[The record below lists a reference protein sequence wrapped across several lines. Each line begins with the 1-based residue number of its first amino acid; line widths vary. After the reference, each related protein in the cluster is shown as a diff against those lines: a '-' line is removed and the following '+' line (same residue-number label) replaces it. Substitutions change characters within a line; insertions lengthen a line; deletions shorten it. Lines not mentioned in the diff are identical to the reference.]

1 MTTLIV
7 DDSTI
12 FRQENAQHISSLLF
26 KDALCE
32 SEETKLKLI
41 AQKIES
47 GVYEFA
53 VRQATARKVVQRWD
67 NKFFFGLYAAR
78 LRALHSNLSNDSDL
92 RSRLLSG
99 QLDAEQIKDMTHF
112 DFQPHHWENLLEK
125 KRQKEA
131 SLYNTNQQPTTSL
144 YKCKKCKSRR
154 CTHFEMQ
161 VRSADESTS
170 IFISCIDCG
179 ANWREQ

>member
-7 DDSTI
+7 DDSVI
-12 FRQENAQHISSLLF
+12 FRQENAQNILSLLS

-32 SEETKLKLI
+32 SEETKLL
-41 AQKIES
+41 AQKIEI

-53 VRQATARKVVQRWD
+53 VRQAAARKVVQCWD

-99 QLDAEQIKDMTHF
+99 QVDTEQFKDMTHF
-112 DFQPHHWENLLEK
+112 EFQPKHWEDLLEK
-125 KRQKEA
+125 KRQKEK

-154 CTHFEMQ
+154 CQHFEMQ

-170 IFISCIDCG
+170 IFLCCLDCG